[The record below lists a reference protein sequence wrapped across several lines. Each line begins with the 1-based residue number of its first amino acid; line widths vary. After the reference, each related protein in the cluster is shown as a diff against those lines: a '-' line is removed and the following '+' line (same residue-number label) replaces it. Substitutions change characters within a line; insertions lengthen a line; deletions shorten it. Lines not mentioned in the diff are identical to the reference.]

1 MITLLVVLLIATAI
15 RRGYRQGAP
24 RELIDLIVVVV
35 GIPIAFRTGAPIG
48 EWLFGDRA
56 PLASRTLGALVVF
69 GGISLIA
76 LAPRRALGH
85 APLDVGERQLG
96 AAIGAIRSSIVSVI
110 IVAVVAAVPATST
123 LGAMAQRSRVVA
135 AISDPNG
142 AIMTLFQA
150 ITGEDGMVA
159 LITFNRAFPDG
170 PAVGDETLR
179 IPSFRSDELS
189 VLRSEGIEILDL
201 VNGERVAAGVAQLS
215 WSSALADVAIDYADE
230 MYVGGFFSHVSPR
243 TGGVGSRLGAAGIT
257 YALAGENLALAPNV
271 AAVHSGLMTSPG
283 HRANILTPEFT
294 HVGIGVVQGPIGLI
308 VVQVFFRA

>member
-69 GGISLIA
+69 GGISLIG

-85 APLDVGERQLG
+85 ASLDVGERRLG

-123 LGAMAQRSRVVA
+123 LGAMAQRSQGRVRHLR
-135 AISDPNG
+135 P
-142 AIMTLFQA
+142 Q
-150 ITGEDGMVA
+150 
-159 LITFNRAFPDG
+159 R
-170 PAVGDETLR
+170 GDH
-179 IPSFRSDELS
+179 
-189 VLRSEGIEILDL
+189 DL
-201 VNGERVAAGVAQLS
+201 V
-215 WSSALADVAIDYADE
+215 
-230 MYVGGFFSHVSPR
+230 
-243 TGGVGSRLGAAGIT
+243 
-257 YALAGENLALAPNV
+257 
-271 AAVHSGLMTSPG
+271 PG
-283 HRANILTPEFT
+283 HHRGGRHGGA
-294 HVGIGVVQGPIGLI
+294 HRVQPRISRRPRGWRRNATDPLI
-308 VVQVFFRA
+308 SFG